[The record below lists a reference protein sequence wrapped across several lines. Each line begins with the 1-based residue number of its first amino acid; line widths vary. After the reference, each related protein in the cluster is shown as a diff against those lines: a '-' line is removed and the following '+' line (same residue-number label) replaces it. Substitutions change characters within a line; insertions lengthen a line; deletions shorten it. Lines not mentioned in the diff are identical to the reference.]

1 MKTYT
6 EIKKQYTKNVEW
18 IKKLKEQIDAPR
30 RVPLDERIARA
41 KARQAAGMPIKDEE
55 EEQTII
61 KAAEKIELLQI
72 ECKILCDNAR
82 RAYIEEVKPIL
93 RDVLN
98 KYAGKPYGEKTKA
111 KINDE
116 MKTRANCY
124 VWLSYSY
131 NCSKISFSPV
141 NDYFFHSRDLEL
153 HLYDNDKCA
162 VKILQDNKINP
173 AALDYMQISYCSEY
187 EEKPRQKAAKIRREW
202 QKLKEQEKKFDALCH
217 DFSELLPSGIDYISR
232 SNFRNFLF

>member
-1 MKTYT
+1 MKTYI
-6 EIKKQYTKNVEW
+6 EIKKQYTKNAEQ
-18 IKKLKEQIDAPR
+18 IKKLKEHIDAPR

-41 KARQAAGMPIKDEE
+41 KARQAAGLPIKDEE

-72 ECKILCDNAR
+72 ENKILYDNAR

-93 RDVLN
+93 RDVLK

-111 KINDE
+111 KINEE

-131 NCSKISFSPV
+131 NCSEISFSPV

-153 HLYDNDKCA
+153 RFYDRGNNTA
-162 VKILQDNKINP
+162 KILQDNKINP
-173 AALDYMQISYCSEY
+173 AVLDYMQISYCSEY

-202 QKLKEQEKKFDALCH
+202 HKLKEQEKRFDALCH
-217 DFSELLPSGIDYISR
+217 DFSALLPSGIDYISAN
-232 SNFRNFLF
+232 NFRGYLF